1 MKKDQGLNR
10 TNIFEEFFY
19 KGILLGLLGLSV
31 RVNIKRYQ
39 HFLHM
44 QKKSNGLVI
53 FTHEKNQQIIW

>member
-44 QKKSNGLVI
+44 QK
-53 FTHEKNQQIIW
+53 NQMG

>member
-19 KGILLGLLGLSV
+19 KGILLGLSV

-44 QKKSNGLVI
+44 QKKSNGIGIVI